1 MIEDL
6 IDRLRLLRTPGIGPV
21 TYRQLLMRF
30 GTPAAALAAVP
41 DLARRGGG
49 KVPALSTVADAER
62 EIARVDKLGAKFLAL
77 GQGLYPRLLAE
88 LEDAPPLLVAKG
100 ILNLL
105 DRQSVAIVGARNAS
119 AAACRF
125 GRGLAHDLGQ
135 QDLVVVSGLAR
146 GIDSAAHDGA
156 LASGTIGVIAGGID
170 IFYPPENE
178 ARQKAI
184 SEHGLVLAEMP
195 PGTEPRA
202 RHFPYRNRIIAGMSS
217 GTVVVEAAPRSG
229 SLITA
234 RLAAE
239 AGREVMAVP
248 GSPLDPRAQGCN
260 QLIRDGATLVQNAAD
275 VVEAI
280 RPSASQVKSVPAHYE
295 AAPRSGSL
303 ITARLAAEAGREVLA
318 VPGSPLDPRAQ
329 GCNQPI
335 RDGAT
340 LVQNAADVIEVIRP
354 YESRVQAAPSP
365 FEPAPEPMNGDDAL
379 GLVEGLLGP
388 SPVPVDEIIRLSGA
402 PSGAV
407 QMALLELDLAGRLD
421 RHAGGKV
428 SLRPA

>member
-1 MIEDL
+1 LIEDL
-6 IDRLRLLRTPGIGPV
+6 VDRLRLLRTPGIGPV
-21 TYRQLLMRF
+21 TFRQLIMRF
-30 GTPAAALAAVP
+30 GDASAALAAVP

-49 KVPALSTVADAER
+49 RVPQLCTRQDAER
-62 EIARVDKLGAKFLAL
+62 EVARVDKLGGSFLAL
-77 GQGLYPRLLAE
+77 GQGLYPPLLAQ
-88 LEDAPPLLVAKG
+88 LEDAPPLLMAKG
-100 ILNLL
+100 DLGLL

-125 GRGLAHDLGQ
+125 ARGLSHDLGQ
-135 QDLVVVSGLAR
+135 HDLVVVSGLAR

-156 LASGTIGVIAGGID
+156 LASGTVGVIAGGID
-170 IFYPPENE
+170 VFYPPENE
-178 ARQKAI
+178 DRQKAMY
-184 SEHGLVLAEMP
+184 ERGLVIAEMP

-202 RHFPYRNRIIAGMSS
+202 RHFPYRNRIIAGMTS

-260 QLIRDGATLVQNAAD
+260 QLIRDGATLIQNASD

-280 RPSASQVKSVPAHYE
+280 SVPASAVRATP
-295 AAPRSGSL
+295 AA
-303 ITARLAAEAGREVLA
+303 
-318 VPGSPLDPRAQ
+318 
-329 GCNQPI
+329 
-335 RDGAT
+335 
-340 LVQNAADVIEVIRP
+340 
-354 YESRVQAAPSP
+354 YAP
-365 FEPAPEPMNGDDAL
+365 PEEINGDDAL
-379 GLVEGLLGP
+379 GLIEGLLGP
-388 SPVPVDEIIRLSGA
+388 SPVPVDEVIRLSGA

-428 SLRPA
+428 SLR

>member
-1 MIEDL
+1 MSEDL
-6 IDRLRLLRTPGIGPV
+6 VDRVRLIRSGSIGPV
-21 TYRQLLMRF
+21 TYRQLIRRF
-30 GTPAAALAAVP
+30 GSPRAALEAIP

-49 KVPALSTVADAER
+49 KAPVLFTEQQAKR
-62 EIARVDKLGAKFLAL
+62 EIEQVEKFGARYLLL

-88 LEDAPPLLVAKG
+88 MDDAPPVLIAKG
-100 ILNLL
+100 RANLL
-105 DRQSVAIVGARNAS
+105 DGMAVGMVGARNAS

-125 GRGLAHDLGQ
+125 ARQLAYDLGQ
-135 QDLVVVSGLAR
+135 QGAVVVSGLAR

-156 LASGTIGVIAGGID
+156 LESGTIGVVAGGID
-170 IFYPPENE
+170 VFYPPENQ
-178 ARQKAI
+178 ARQEAMF
-184 SEHGLVLAEMP
+184 ERGLVVAEMP

-202 RHFPYRNRIIAGMSS
+202 RHFPYRNRIIAGISA

-260 QLIRDGATLVQNAAD
+260 QLIRDGATLVQNAGDVMEAVRPSQSRLASGRFEFEHPVVAETGAD
-275 VVEAI
+275 DSAPASVEA
-280 RPSASQVKSVPAHYE
+280 
-295 AAPRSGSL
+295 
-303 ITARLAAEAGREVLA
+303 
-318 VPGSPLDPRAQ
+318 
-329 GCNQPI
+329 
-335 RDGAT
+335 
-340 LVQNAADVIEVIRP
+340 
-354 YESRVQAAPSP
+354 
-365 FEPAPEPMNGDDAL
+365 
-379 GLVEGLLGP
+379 LLGP

-428 SLRPA
+428 SLRAA